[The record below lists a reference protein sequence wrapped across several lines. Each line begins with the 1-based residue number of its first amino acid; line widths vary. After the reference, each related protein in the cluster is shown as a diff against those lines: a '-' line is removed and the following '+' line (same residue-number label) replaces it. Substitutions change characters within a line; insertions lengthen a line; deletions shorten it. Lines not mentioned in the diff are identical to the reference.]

1 MTSDCHKELLKLDSV
16 KTDVYIY
23 SNSTGQS
30 SFGWLIF
37 KLLIISH

>member
-23 SNSTGQS
+23 IRIRLASLLSAGS
-30 SFGWLIF
+30 SL
-37 KLLIISH
+37 SC

>member
-23 SNSTGQS
+23 
-30 SFGWLIF
+30 IF
-37 KLLIISH
+37 EFDWPVFFRLVHL